1 MKKEIIVTAK
11 TVEEAK
17 AKAAAE
23 LGVAEELIEYTVLDE
38 GKRGFLG
45 IGATEAR
52 VQAAYTVKGS
62 EIAVAFIRK
71 LVSDMEKRLP
81 EMREIVAKYAK

>member
-23 LGVAEELIEYTVLDE
+23 LEVSVEDLEITVLEE
-38 GKRGFLG
+38 GKKGFLG
-45 IGATEAR
+45 IGATDAKISA
-52 VQAAYTVKGS
+52 VYTVKRA
-62 EIAVAFIRK
+62 AVA
-71 LVSDMEKRLP
+71 L
-81 EMREIVAKYAK
+81 

>member
-23 LGVAEELIEYTVLDE
+23 LGVAAEEIEYTVLEE
-38 GKRGFLG
+38 G
-45 IGATEAR
+45 
-52 VQAAYTVKGS
+52 
-62 EIAVAFIRK
+62 
-71 LVSDMEKRLP
+71 
-81 EMREIVAKYAK
+81 

>member
-23 LGVAEELIEYTVLDE
+23 LEVSVEELEITVLEE
-38 GKRGFLG
+38 GKKGFLG
-45 IGATEAR
+45 IGASDAKISA
-52 VQAAYTVKGS
+52 VYTVKRAG
-62 EIAVAFIRK
+62 VALDFIRK
-71 LVSDMEKRLP
+71 VVEDMVSP
-81 EMREIVAKYAK
+81 W